1 MEKTIK
7 ERARNKIWSKF
18 VNTANE
24 IKRLERE
31 LASGGSGGIT
41 VEELQAVL
49 EHARSDNL
57 LYGYVFGLVEKDI

>member
-1 MEKTIK
+1 MGNNIK

-18 VNTANE
+18 VNTTNE

-41 VEELQAVL
+41 IEELQGVL
-49 EHARSDNL
+49 ENVRSDNL
-57 LYGYVFGLVEKDI
+57 LYSYILGLIEKDI